1 MYKVLITTC
10 LAGISM
16 RTIVVEFSTLEA
28 ANIAVQN
35 VNDERQIA
43 KQWVKQFAVRL
54 F

>member
-16 RTIVVEFSTLEA
+16 HTLVVEFSTLA
-28 ANIAVQN
+28 AADIAMQK